1 MSPVDVLQQPAHLWV
16 PPRLGSFGGEIVDW
30 CRQMGVP
37 IDPEQ
42 ARDIDA
48 HASYGPQGRWVALEN
63 AEIEGRQ
70 NGKTSNVVLPMTLA
84 DLWLL
89 PTRNNDPDKVIWTA
103 HLMKTTLDTF
113 KTIKKLIEANP
124 EMSRRVKNV
133 RESKTDQGVD
143 FHNGWTLDLMAR
155 TGGGGRGLT
164 KCKRLVFDEALYL
177 RVDAM
182 GALLPT
188 MRTHPN
194 PQISYAS
201 SAGKPESDFLRALMK
216 RGRKGGDPT
225 LSYVEYKADGG
236 WKRPGC
242 ALGINCSHIHPA
254 YGGPAGCTLDDEQ
267 QWRKANHA
275 IDRGR
280 MGVPFLR
287 AENRALRQTPEGVLE
302 SGREM
307 LGWEEEADDA
317 GERPFDVDKWSA
329 LAGPTDQGDARPVF
343 FLDNS
348 PNSRSGAIGVAW
360 FGPGRRPA
368 VELAAYR
375 GGTGWV
381 VARAAELA
389 KAYPNAKFAAAK
401 DGAAGALDPALKAK
415 QITVDWWTR
424 QEMARA
430 CVHVGTLVKDA
441 GFVHDGD
448 PLVDAAVEAAVKQ
461 DIGEGELWV
470 MSRKG
475 PETGA
480 DLAPLYA
487 VVGALWLL
495 EKTQGSNYDLFDSFG

>member
-1 MSPVDVLQQPAHLWV
+1 VTLAAGVVQVPAYLWV
-16 PPRLGSFGGEIVDW
+16 PPRLGSWGDEIVDW
-30 CRQMGVP
+30 CRAMGHQ

-48 HASYGPQGRWVALEN
+48 HASYGPGGRWVALEN

-70 NGKTSNVVLPMTLA
+70 NGKTSGVVLPMTLA
-84 DLWLL
+84 DLWLF
-89 PTRNNDPDKVIWTA
+89 PTTSGDPDKVIWTA

-113 KTIKKLIEANP
+113 KTIKRLIEANP
-124 EMSRRVKNV
+124 EMSRRVKAI

-143 FHNGWTLDLMAR
+143 FMNGWTLDLMAR

-216 RGRKGGDPT
+216 RGRAGGDPT
-225 LSYVEYKADGG
+225 LSYAEYKADGG

-242 ALGINCSHIHPA
+242 AAGRNCSHIHPD
-254 YGGPAGCTLDDEQ
+254 YGGPAGCRLDDEQ

-275 IDRGR
+275 IERGR
-280 MGVPFLR
+280 MGVAFLR
-287 AENRALRQTPEGVLE
+287 AENRALRQTPAGVLE

-307 LGWEEEADDA
+307 LGWEEEGDDDADRPFDKDLFAELAADQPA
-317 GERPFDVDKWSA
+317 GERPVA
-329 LAGPTDQGDARPVF
+329 

-348 PNSRSGAIGVAW
+348 PNSRSGSIAVASVV
-360 FGPGRRPA
+360 GGRPH
-368 VELAAYR
+368 VDLVAYR
-375 GGTGWV
+375 GGVDWFV
-381 VARAAELA
+381 DRVKVLA
-389 KAYPNAKFAAAK
+389 KDQPDVVFAGAR
-401 DGAAGALDPALKAK
+401 DGAASALEPKLTAAG
-415 QITVDWWTR
+415 IAVDWWTR

-430 CVHVGTLVKDA
+430 CSHVAAQIEKGLIT
-441 GFVHDGD
+441 HDGD
-448 PLVDAAVEAAVKQ
+448 PLVQAAVEAAVKK
-461 DIGEGELWV
+461 DIGDGELWV
-470 MSRKG
+470 MTRRG
-475 PETGA
+475 PETAA
-480 DLAPLYA
+480 DLSPLYA

-495 EKTQGSNYDLFDSFG
+495 EKRQGIEYDVTESVY

>member
-1 MSPVDVLQQPAHLWV
+1 MMPPGVVQEPAHLWI
-16 PPRLGSFGGEIVDW
+16 PPRVGSWGDEIVDW
-30 CRQMGVP
+30 CRAMGVP

-48 HASYGPQGRWVALEN
+48 HASYGPGGRWVALEN

-84 DLWLL
+84 DLWLF
-89 PTRNNDPDKVIWTA
+89 PTTSGDPDKVIWTA

-113 KTIKKLIEANP
+113 KTIKRLIESNP
-124 EMSRRVKNV
+124 EMSSRVKAV

-143 FHNGWTLDLMAR
+143 FMNGWTLDLMAR

-225 LSYVEYKADGG
+225 LSYAEYKADGG

-242 ALGINCSHIHPA
+242 LLGVNCSHIHPD
-254 YGGPAGCTLDDEQ
+254 YGGPAGCVLDDEQ

-275 IDRGR
+275 IERGR
-280 MGVPFLR
+280 MGVAFLR

-307 LGWEEEADDA
+307 LGWEEEGDDDA
-317 GERPFDVDKWSA
+317 DRPFNPGEWALLVADK
-329 LAGPTDQGDARPVF
+329 PTGDRPVF

-348 PNSRSGAIGVAW
+348 PLGRSGSIAAASMVAGRPHVDLIG
-360 FGPGRRPA
+360 
-368 VELAAYR
+368 YR
-375 GGTGWV
+375 GGTDWF
-381 VARAAELA
+381 VARARELA
-389 KAYPNAKFAAAK
+389 VAYPNAVFAAAR
-401 DGAAGALDPALKAK
+401 DGAVGALAPQLTAAGVD
-415 QITVDWWTR
+415 VDWWSR
-424 QEMARA
+424 QEVARA
-430 CVHVGTLVKDA
+430 CVHVGNQVSKG
-441 GFVHDGD
+441 GFTHDGD
-448 PLVDAAVEAAVKQ
+448 ENTTAAVEAAVKK
-461 DIGEGELWV
+461 DIGDGELWV
-470 MSRKG
+470 LSRKG
-475 PETGA
+475 PATGA
-480 DLAPLYA
+480 DLSPLYA
-487 VVGALWLL
+487 EVGALWLL
-495 EKTQGSNYDLFDSFG
+495 EKQQGVEYDVAESVY